1 MNELLSDVR
10 FWFTAMGLGLIG
22 LVKYLW
28 NKQERRLA
36 QLEADAVRRTEFDRL
51 RSELREEHMEN
62 SDRLDRIEE
71 EIRQGITGTHKRLD
85 DLYRDLIG
93 RSDR

>member
-10 FWFTAMGLGLIG
+10 FWFTAMALGLLS

-36 QLEADAVRRTEFDRL
+36 QLEADTVRRTEFERFRADMH
-51 RSELREEHMEN
+51 EEHQEN
-62 SDRLDRIEE
+62 IGRMDGIKEE
-71 EIRQGITGTHKRLD
+71 ITGTNRRLD
-85 DLYRDLIG
+85 ELLMRGMTGRD
-93 RSDR
+93 R